1 MFFLKRQVNLTM
13 VIKKLIGVLLSV
25 IFYHQSYSN
34 VLYEKDNLVITEID
48 VNVYQQLYKDN
59 YNSDINKAN
68 SIRDLVLINNVIK
81 HLEIN
86 NAEFINKIDTEIS
99 MRYGENSLKEDG
111 TRNFLRFSRI
121 RDEFIIN
128 YFQNKLNLIE
138 LNSIFS
144 QFDSLNLPISIDNCL
159 IIKEVLDLKDNEE
172 FIESF
177 FKNLKKDTR
186 EYEITINNIQFKVCI
201 NDTIYQNIEKII
213 IEYIQ
218 IKTTEEFETFVYEK
232 TKN

>member
-1 MFFLKRQVNLTM
+1 M
-13 VIKKLIGVLLSV
+13 VTKKLISLLLSV
-25 IFYHQSYSN
+25 FFYHQLYSN

-48 VNVYQQLYKDN
+48 VNVYQQLYNDN
-59 YNSDINKAN
+59 YNLDINKAN
-68 SIRDLVLINNVIK
+68 SVRDLVLINNVIQ

-86 NAEFINKIDTEIS
+86 NVEFIDKIDKEIS
-99 MRYGENSLKEDG
+99 IRYGQNALKEDG

-138 LNSIFS
+138 LKDIFN
-144 QFDSLNLPISIDNCL
+144 QFDSLDLPISIDNCL

-172 FIESF
+172 FIENF
-177 FKNLKKDTR
+177 YNNLKKNTS
-186 EYEITINNIQFKVCI
+186 EFGITINKIKFKVCI
-201 NDTIYQNIEKII
+201 NQSTYQTIEKLIV
-213 IEYIQ
+213 EYIQ
-218 IKTTEEFETFVYEK
+218 IKTAEEFETFVYEK

>member
-1 MFFLKRQVNLTM
+1 M
-13 VIKKLIGVLLSV
+13 VTKKLIGVFLS
-25 IFYHQSYSN
+25 IFFYHYSYSN

-59 YNSDINKAN
+59 YNLDINKSN
-68 SIRDLVLINNVIK
+68 SIRDLVLINNVIQ

-86 NAEFINKIDTEIS
+86 NAEFVDKIDTEIS
-99 MRYGENSLKEDG
+99 MRYGENYLKEDG

-138 LNSIFS
+138 LNNIFN
-144 QFDSLNLPISIDNCL
+144 QFDSLDLPISIDNCL
-159 IIKEVLDLKDNEE
+159 IIKEVVDLKDNEE

-177 FKNLKKDTR
+177 FNNL
-186 EYEITINNIQFKVCI
+186 FK
-201 NDTIYQNIEKII
+201 
-213 IEYIQ
+213 
-218 IKTTEEFETFVYEK
+218 
-232 TKN
+232 

>member
-1 MFFLKRQVNLTM
+1 MVTKRLIVVFLYVF
-13 VIKKLIGVLLSV
+13 
-25 IFYHQSYSN
+25 FYHQLYSN
-34 VLYEKDNLVITEID
+34 VLYEKNNLVITDID
-48 VNVYQQLYKDN
+48 VNVYQQLYKN
-59 YNSDINKAN
+59 SYNLDINEAN
-68 SIRDLVLINNVIK
+68 SIRDLVLINNVIQ

-86 NAEFINKIDTEIS
+86 NPEFIDNIDTEIS
-99 MRYGENSLKEDG
+99 MRYGENSVKEDG

-138 LNSIFS
+138 LNNVFN
-144 QFDSLNLPISIDNCL
+144 QFDSLDLPISVDNCL

-177 FKNLKKDTR
+177 FNNLKNNTR
-186 EYEITINNIQFKVCI
+186 ELRITINKIPFKVCI
-201 NDTIYQNIEKII
+201 NEAMYQTIEKLIV
-213 IEYIQ
+213 EYIQ
-218 IKTTEEFETFVYEK
+218 IKTADEFETFVYEK

>member
-1 MFFLKRQVNLTM
+1 M
-13 VIKKLIGVLLSV
+13 VTKKLIVVFLYV
-25 IFYHQSYSN
+25 FFYHQLYSD

-48 VNVYQQLYKDN
+48 VNVYQQLYKN
-59 YNSDINKAN
+59 SYNHDINKAN
-68 SIRDLVLINNVIK
+68 SIKDLVLINNVIQ

-86 NAEFINKIDTEIS
+86 NPEFIDKIDTEIS
-99 MRYGENSLKEDG
+99 MRYGENSIKEEG

-138 LNSIFS
+138 LNNIFN
-144 QFDSLNLPISIDNCL
+144 QFDSLDLPISIDNCL

-177 FKNLKKDTR
+177 FNNLKENTR
-186 EYEITINNIQFKVCI
+186 EFKITINKIPFKVCV
-201 NDTIYQNIEKII
+201 NEAMYQTIEKLIV
-213 IEYIQ
+213 EYIQ
-218 IKTTEEFETFVYEK
+218 IKTADEFETFVYEK